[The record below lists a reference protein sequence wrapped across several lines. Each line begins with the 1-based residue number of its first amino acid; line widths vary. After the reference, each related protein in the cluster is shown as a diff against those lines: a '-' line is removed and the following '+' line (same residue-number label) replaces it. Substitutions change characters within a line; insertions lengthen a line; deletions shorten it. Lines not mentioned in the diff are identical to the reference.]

1 MCSACSAVK
10 IGTELR
16 RKGSYKLVLC
26 PCIAKNDGVVVEVG
40 RVEVGK
46 DGDEGADRGPI
57 ELFGEKM
64 EPLPLPLGA
73 PLLVNPEAG
82 AAYMVP
88 VVWK

>member
-1 MCSACSAVK
+1 M
-10 IGTELR
+10 GTELR

-26 PCIAKNDGVVVEVG
+26 PCIAKNDGVVVVLG

-46 DGDEGADRGPI
+46 EGDEGADRGPI
-57 ELFGEKM
+57 ELFGKM
-64 EPLPLPLGA
+64 EPLLLLGA

-82 AAYMVP
+82 VVVYMVP